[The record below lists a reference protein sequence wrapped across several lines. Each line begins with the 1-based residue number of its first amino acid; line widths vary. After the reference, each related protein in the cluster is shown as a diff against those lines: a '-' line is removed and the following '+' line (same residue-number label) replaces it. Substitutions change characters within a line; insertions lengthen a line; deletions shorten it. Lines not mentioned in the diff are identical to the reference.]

1 MPVFARYDFNDPN
14 SPAHE
19 GGLPTAHDSALENG
33 AQDGVYMHGAHPD
46 GGQGQLDG
54 IDDMIKIFANPTF
67 QMQRGT
73 LDIAFTRT
81 QDLTEPRTILSRDTQ
96 GMTDGGYR
104 IESLPD
110 GTIRI
115 THESPSGAQVYQ
127 TAAGFQATG
136 DLIHVTYSWDA
147 ATGGQL
153 DITNSTKA
161 TAFHA
166 PVPAGLTMDMGAQ
179 SQHWVIGA
187 GQTENTAGTV
197 DHVGDHYPAKVDYF
211 QLSDTVDN
219 KVTPPV
225 DPKPDGIVEGTAAGD
240 LIDYSYSGDPNGDF
254 VDNNDAL
261 LRGEAPQDDI
271 IYGYGGRDTII
282 AGEGDD
288 DIFGGHGADL
298 VYGGIGD
305 DIIRG
310 EQGKDTLH
318 GGQGDDAV
326 SGGRGDDLI
335 FGDDGDDKLNGDR
348 GDDEIHGD
356 AGQDSINGGSG
367 ADTLFGGAGD
377 DSLRGGDGA
386 DAIDGGAGD
395 DTIYG
400 GWGDDVLI
408 GGAGNDYIDG
418 GRGNDFIDT
427 RGPGASSP
435 DRAFPDLYAA
445 DGDPMDDRDTVY
457 GGRGH
462 DTIFTGDDQD
472 VIKSGRGQ
480 DFVDAGDDDDY
491 VHGGAASDTL
501 IGGEGAD
508 TIDGGRGNDLIYGD
522 SRNPDADPTHLL
534 DSDGDPDPDNNRDLL
549 MGGMGKDT
557 IYGGDDAD
565 TIFGGRGADLL
576 YGGIDND
583 RIFGGMGND
592 TIYGGGDAD
601 HMVGGGDRDTF
612 IDVGP
617 GSFVDGSENGN
628 DFDTLDLRNQGRV
641 TVLYDD
647 DNPENGIVEYFHDN
661 GDSRGTTRFINIERV
676 ILPDG
681 GAPLAN
687 PDVATTP
694 EDTTISIHVTG
705 NDTDPDGQPLT
716 VTEARAEHG
725 TVTIGRNGH
734 VTYRPEQNFNGT
746 DTITYTVT
754 DPDGNIST
762 STVTVT
768 VTPVNDAPEAMDDFA
783 ATPRDTPVIIEVLAN
798 DTDLDGDPLTILGQP
813 VSDHG
818 TVVVNPDGTITFTPE
833 PGFTGTAEITY
844 QIDDGNGGTDDAV
857 VRVQV
862 GDPDGRDGI
871 VRGTDGDDLI
881 DHRYVDPWDGDV
893 VDGNDAIIRGDGP
906 NDDRIIAGAGNDTIL
921 AGDGRDTIEAGAG
934 DDLVYGGRGDET
946 IYGGDGRDSIFGGG
960 GRELI
965 YGGDGDD
972 LIDTRTGIPLP
983 DIDYPGLYPAD
994 GDIYNNRDTVYGGNG
1009 NDTIFTGDDA
1019 DRIYG
1024 GNGNDYIDGGFDDDT
1039 IDGGDGDDTII
1050 GSEGNDSIHGGGGND
1065 LIFGGLDL
1073 GYPDSVNIRDDQGD
1087 LRPNNNADHIHG
1099 WYGDDTIYGMDDNDT
1114 LDGGMGNDLLYGGVD
1129 NDLLLGAEDNDT
1141 LYGGQG
1147 ADTLYGGSGNDVLH
1161 LGDENGVPD
1170 SDADVAYG
1178 DQDRDTFTGVG
1189 AGDTVY
1195 GGADGDDWDTLDLR
1209 GLGPHRVVQTG
1220 PDSDGNGFD
1229 GYIEYLD
1236 GDGNVTGR
1244 ADFYNIEEIVDR
1256 VVCFTPGT
1264 MIATPKGEV
1273 PVESLRHG
1281 DKVITRDN
1289 GLQEIRWIGKRDLG
1303 WQDLRANP
1311 HLQPVLVKAGSLGHG
1326 LPERDMML
1334 SPNHRVLLTGGRN
1347 RLYFD
1352 EHEVLVAAKHLVGL
1366 PGVQTAESQGTSY
1379 IHFMCDQH
1387 EVVLSNGAWTES
1399 FQPGD
1404 HSLQGLVD
1412 EQRDELFELFP
1423 DLRDPEGV
1431 ESYIAARK
1439 TLKRHE
1445 ARLLLK

>member
-14 SPAHE
+14 NMAQQ
-19 GGLPTAHDSALENG
+19 GGYTPAHDSAVENG
-33 AQDGVYMHGAHPD
+33 AQDGIFMHGAYPE
-46 GGQGQLDG
+46 GGQARLDG
-54 IDDMIKIFANPTF
+54 VNDFVKIFANPTF
-67 QMQRGT
+67 QMARGT
-73 LDIAFTRT
+73 LDLEFSRT
-81 QDLTEPRTILSRDTQ
+81 EDLSEARTILSRDTQ
-96 GMTDGGYR
+96 GVTDGGYQ

-110 GTIRI
+110 GSIRV
-115 THESPSGAQVYQ
+115 THESPTGSRVFQ
-127 TAAGFQATG
+127 TPAGFQATG
-136 DLIHVTYSWDA
+136 DVIHITYSWDMA
-147 ATGGQL
+147 HGGQL
-153 DITNSTKA
+153 DIANA
-161 TAFHA
+161 TQATSFQE
-166 PVPAGLTMDMGAQ
+166 PVPAGLTMDMGGAG
-179 SQHWVIGA
+179 QHWIIGA
-187 GQTENTAGTV
+187 GQPDNLPESIDRITAN
-197 DHVGDHYPAKVDYF
+197 YPAKVEYF

-219 KVTPPV
+219 PVIPPA
-225 DPKPDGIVEGTAAGD
+225 PDGIVEGTAGGD
-240 LIDYSYSGDPNGDF
+240 LIDNSYTGDPNGDF

-261 LRGEAPQDDI
+261 LPGEAPQDDI
-271 IYGYGGRDTII
+271 IYGYGGNDTII

-288 DIFGGHGADL
+288 DVFGGRGSDL
-298 VYGGIGD
+298 VYGGSGD

-318 GGQGDDAV
+318 GGDGDDAV

-335 FGDDGDDKLNGDR
+335 YGDDGNDKLNGDR

-356 AGQDSINGGSG
+356 AGQDTLTGGSG
-367 ADTLFGGAGD
+367 SDTLFGGAGD
-377 DSLRGGDGA
+377 DSLRGADGA

-400 GWGDDVLI
+400 GWGDDVLN
-408 GGAGNDYIDG
+408 GGAGNDYVDG
-418 GRGNDFIDT
+418 GRGDDFIDT
-427 RGPGASSP
+427 RAPGAVASP
-435 DRAFPDLYAA
+435 DRDFPDLYPA

-491 VHGGAASDTL
+491 VHGGAAGDTL
-501 IGGEGAD
+501 IGGQGND

-522 SRNPDADPTHLL
+522 SRIPAADPTHIL
-534 DSDGDPDPDNNRDLL
+534 DSEGDPDPDNNRDLL

-565 TIFGGRGADLL
+565 TIYGGRGADLL
-576 YGGIDND
+576 FGGIDND
-583 RIFGGMGND
+583 SIFGGMGND
-592 TIYGGGDAD
+592 TIDGGGDAD

-612 IDVGP
+612 VNVGP

-628 DFDTLDLRNQGRV
+628 DLDTLDLRNQGRV
-641 TVLYDD
+641 AVLYDD
-647 DNPENGIVEYFHDN
+647 DNPENGTVEYFHDN

-676 ILPDG
+676 ILPEG
-681 GAPLAN
+681 GAPVAN
-687 PDVATTP
+687 PDTATTP
-694 EDTTISIHVTG
+694 EDTTIAIDVTG
-705 NDTDPDGQPLT
+705 NDTDPDGQRVT

-725 TVTIGRNGH
+725 SVTVTNYGY
-734 VTYRPEQNFNGT
+734 VFYTPDANFNGT
-746 DTITYTVT
+746 DTITYTIT
-754 DPDGNIST
+754 DPDGNTST

-768 VTPVNDAPEAMDDFA
+768 VTPVNDRPDAVDDFA
-783 ATPRDTPVIIEVLAN
+783 ATALNTPVTIEVLAN
-798 DTDLDGDPLTILGQP
+798 DTDIDGDTLTILGEP

-818 TVVVNPDGTITFTPE
+818 DVVVNADGSITFTPE
-833 PGFTGTAEITY
+833 AGFTGTAEITY

-862 GDPDGRDGI
+862 GDPNGRDGI
-871 VRGTDGDDLI
+871 VRGTDGNDLI

-921 AGDGRDTIEAGAG
+921 AGVGNDTIDAGTG
-934 DDLVYGGRGDET
+934 DDMVYGGRGDDV
-946 IYGGDGRDSIFGGG
+946 IYGGAGRDTIFGGG

-965 YGGDGDD
+965 HGGDGDD
-972 LIDTRTGIPLP
+972 LIDTRNGLPWP

-994 GDIYNNRDTVYGGNG
+994 TDPNNNRDTVYGGTG

-1024 GNGNDYIDGGFDDDT
+1024 GSGNDYIDGGFDDDL
-1039 IDGGDGDDTII
+1039 IEGGDGDDTLI
-1050 GSEGNDSIHGGGGND
+1050 GSEGNDTIHGGAGND

-1073 GYPDSVNIRDDQGD
+1073 GYPDSVNIPDDAGD
-1087 LRPNNNADHIHG
+1087 LRPDNNADLLQG
-1099 WYGDDTIYGMDDNDT
+1099 GYGDDTIYGMDDNDT
-1114 LDGGMGNDLLYGGVD
+1114 LDGGMGNDLLYGGAD
-1129 NDLLLGAEDNDT
+1129 NDLLYGAEDNDT

-1147 ADTLYGGSGNDVLH
+1147 EDTLYGGAHNDLLH
-1161 LGDENGVPD
+1161 LGDENGLPD
-1170 SDADVAYG
+1170 AYADLAYG
-1178 DQDRDTFTGVG
+1178 GADRDTFTGVG

-1195 GGADGDDWDTLDLR
+1195 GGDDGDDWDTLDLR
-1209 GLGPHRVVQTG
+1209 GIGPHRVIQTG

-1244 ADFYNIEEIVDR
+1244 ADFNNIEEIVDR

-1303 WQDLRANP
+1303 WQEFRANP

-1347 RLYFD
+1347 TLYFD
-1352 EHEVLVAAKHLVGL
+1352 EHEVLVAAKHLVGMA
-1366 PGVQTAESQGTSY
+1366 GVQVAESQGTSY

-1412 EQRDELFELFP
+1412 AQRDELFELFP
-1423 DLRDPEGV
+1423 DLRQAEGV
-1431 ESYIAARK
+1431 ENYIAARK